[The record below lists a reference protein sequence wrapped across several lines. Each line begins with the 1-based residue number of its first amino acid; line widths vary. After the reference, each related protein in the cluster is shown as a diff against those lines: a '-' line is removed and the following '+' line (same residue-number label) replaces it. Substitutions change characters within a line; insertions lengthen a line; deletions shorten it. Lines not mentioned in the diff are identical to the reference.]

1 MSLLGSDEKLK
12 KNCSGKPK
20 INKEEIKEKIRK
32 RTIRLSVVGLGYVGL
47 NIACLFAKNKFFVC
61 GFDINEEKI
70 RKLKNN
76 VNPIPE
82 EKWLNPYI
90 KRLYVSTDVE
100 SAPLFGDIIFVAVPT
115 PFKKSKTDLS
125 YLKSA
130 LRSVRKNLT
139 GKILV
144 IESTVPP
151 GTTEKLVRTEIEET
165 TGLKAGED
173 FGIAHSPERI
183 DPSNNRNFI
192 WNTPKVVGGINS
204 VSTEIVSFA
213 YSQVIDKVIPVL
225 SPRTAEFVKVIENT
239 QRNVNIALV
248 NLYAKAADK
257 LNIDIEEALDA
268 ASTKW
273 NFIKFTPGC
282 GVGGECI
289 DDSARMLVEVMDELN
304 LDSTLVKESSKIN
317 GSMPEFAIE
326 KLCESSKE
334 IGKNLKDIELS
345 LLGLAYKGNSS
356 DIRNSPSLK
365 LIEHLKKIGCEHI
378 VAYDPLVS
386 DKVEVGVQRVKTL
399 KEAIAGIDTVIVAAD
414 HSEFKNIDA
423 SIFMDTGVKV
433 IIDGK
438 NCLDKEKVTTLGI
451 IYKGIGR

>member
-1 MSLLGSDEKLK
+1 MVIRMKFD
-12 KNCSGKPK
+12 
-20 INKEEIKEKIRK
+20 KEEIKEKIAK

-47 NIACLFAKNKFFVC
+47 NIACLFAKNGFVVC

-70 RKLKNN
+70 GKLRNHI
-76 VNPIPE
+76 NPIPE
-82 EKWLNPYI
+82 ERWLTPYI
-90 KRLYVSTDVE
+90 ERLYVSTDVE
-100 SAPLFGDIIFVAVPT
+100 SAALLGDIIFVAVPT
-115 PFKKSKTDLS
+115 PFNDSKTDLT

-130 LRSVRKNLT
+130 LRSVRKTLE

-144 IESTVPP
+144 IESTAPP
-151 GTTEKLVRTEIEET
+151 GTAEKLVRTEIEEV
-165 TGLKAGED
+165 TGFRAGED
-173 FGIAHSPERI
+173 FGFAHSPERI

-192 WNTPKVVGGINS
+192 WNTPKVVGGINP
-204 VSTEIVSFA
+204 VSTEIVTFA
-213 YSQVIDKVIPVL
+213 YSQVVEKVIPVL

-257 LNIDIEEALDA
+257 LNIDIEEALIA

-273 NFIKFTPGC
+273 NFIKLTPGC

-289 DDSARMLVEVMDELN
+289 DDSACMLAEVMDELN

-317 GSMPEFAIE
+317 RSMPEFTIK
-326 KLCESSKE
+326 KLCESSRI
-334 IGKNLKDIELS
+334 IGKNIEDIELG

-365 LIEHLKKIGCEHI
+365 LIERLKKMGCVHI
-378 VAYDPLVS
+378 TAYDPLVS
-386 DKVEVGVQRVKTL
+386 DSVEVGVQRVKTL
-399 KEAIAGIDTVIVAAD
+399 KEALAGVDSVIIAAD
-414 HSEFKNIDA
+414 HSEFKNMDTA
-423 SIFMDTGVKV
+423 IFMDAHVKV
-433 IIDGK
+433 IIDGR
-438 NCLDKEKVTTLGI
+438 NCLDKEKVTALGI